1 MQLQSKIPEEVFR
14 KIKYLHEAV
23 MHRRVKPYGCQLL
36 MKLRTSPKSQKLQK
50 KDFAGLSQ
58 RLSFQAQRTSCTHSC
73 GFLWHSYNRGVF
85 RTPSN
90 IQDGAFNLNN

>member
-50 KDFAGLSQ
+50 KKTLLAFHKDCLS
-58 RLSFQAQRTSCTHSC
+58 RHNALHVHI
-73 GFLWHSYNRGVF
+73 LV
-85 RTPSN
+85 
-90 IQDGAFNLNN
+90 AFYGILITEAYLELRQTFKMEHLT